1 MQDNGPSRQ
10 LMIREYSGN
19 TGSHP
24 ISPAPLNT
32 QDTPEVWRDQR
43 FLQIFGDVAL
53 PPLKSSRGDSIS
65 CWQNTATQRPK
76 AQRGSNIIPS
86 RTLRIQPLFLFLSKT
101 CRLVLLSVT
110 SSFLFFFFVSTYLL
124 HIKSCKEN
132 SADSRSRW
140 MCQGIPHQSQSQG
153 KRERERKGEMQT
165 TAAGGGVKRR
175 TPSVL
180 FGPA

>member
-1 MQDNGPSRQ
+1 MQENGPSRQ
-10 LMIREYSGN
+10 LMIRKLRKYWV
-19 TGSHP
+19 TSHQ
-24 ISPAPLNT
+24 SCST
-32 QDTPEVWRDQR
+32 QHPGYPEVWRDQR

-101 CRLVLLSVT
+101 CRLVLLSVI
-110 SSFLFFFFVSTYLL
+110 SSSFFFFVSTYLL
-124 HIKSCKEN
+124 HIQSCKEN

-140 MCQGIPHQSQSQG
+140 MCQGIPHQS
-153 KRERERKGEMQT
+153 
-165 TAAGGGVKRR
+165 
-175 TPSVL
+175 
-180 FGPA
+180 